1 MLKLPAGYSAGSP
14 RIFFYFYSLKS
25 PFLGFRVIQTGY
37 WPDFILQS
45 VFIIKNIFIMK
56 NVIDFRKTV
65 WIHAWAGSTQS
76 RRDNQS
82 MRERCFRQSAHVH
95 TLLARAKESSFF
107 FSYIKSL
114 TKVDSTVILGT
125 ERFCFCFCFSDGW
138 QNTLIVFWSPKDLPH
153 CLSTFKKSCCWK

>member
-1 MLKLPAGYSAGSP
+1 MQAPQGY
-14 RIFFYFYSLKS
+14 FFYFYSLKS
-25 PFLGFRVIQTGY
+25 PFLRFRVIQTGY

-45 VFIIKNIFIMK
+45 VFITKNIFIMK

-65 WIHAWAGSTQS
+65 WIHAWAGSAQS

-82 MRERCFRQSAHVH
+82 MRERCFRQSVHVH

-107 FSYIKSL
+107 SHILNHSL
-114 TKVDSTVILGT
+114 KLTRQWGLGT
-125 ERFCFCFCFSDGW
+125 ERFCFCFCFFSDGW